1 MAEPG
6 EQGNTPHY
14 SGSSV
19 NLTLTKVGG
28 QIMSRFGDFS
38 LYKTKILGYPVYW
51 QPKQPN
57 QVGSLEFWGSVYSSS
72 KDDLDTCIEN
82 TFVPPIR
89 STLPE
94 ITLIWNGKFEEI
106 TVLME
111 KHVSLTQT

>member
-38 LYKTKILGYPVYW
+38 LYKTKILGYPVCW

-82 TFVPPIR
+82 TFVPPLR
-89 STLPE
+89 SKNL
-94 ITLIWNGKFEEI
+94 
-106 TVLME
+106 
-111 KHVSLTQT
+111 